1 MVPVGRAAKPL
12 LSGRVPTAD
21 GNPDFDLSTGQEPE
35 SYSVMNPY
43 RAITEGNEE
52 TAMGKL
58 DGKVAIVTGAARGLG
73 RAYAKRLAGL
83 GAKIAV
89 TDLNQRSY
97 GEFESEANDMTGD
110 STVTEIEAAGGI
122 ALGIEVDVRDREA
135 VEAMVAQV
143 VQEWGRIDVLVANAG
158 GGRGR
163 PIDTKASTLDLAL
176 LQLVV
181 EMNLFGTVYSC
192 NAVAPIMKGQRSGKI
207 ITVSSVA
214 GTAPCAD
221 GGYAHYGAA
230 KAAIAHYTRY
240 LAQDLG
246 PFGIMV
252 KCIAPGVI
260 ATGRIMATII
270 PGSIQSNRDRAEL
283 VALRRLGTVEDCAKV
298 VEFLATDLSD
308 YVTGAVIP
316 IDGGLVRG

>member
-1 MVPVGRAAKPL
+1 
-12 LSGRVPTAD
+12 
-21 GNPDFDLSTGQEPE
+21 
-35 SYSVMNPY
+35 
-43 RAITEGNEE
+43 
-52 TAMGKL
+52 MGKL

-73 RAYAKRLAGL
+73 RAYAHRLAGL

-89 TDLNQRSY
+89 ADLNLRSY
-97 GEFESEANDMTGD
+97 QEFEAEAKDMTAD
-110 STVTEIEAAGGI
+110 STVAEIEAAGG
-122 ALGIEVDVRDREA
+122 AAMGIELDVTDREA

-143 VQEWGRIDVLVANAG
+143 VARWGRVDVLVANAG

-163 PIDTKASTLDLAL
+163 PMDTKASSLNPAL
-176 LQLVV
+176 LQLIVG
-181 EMNLFGTVYSC
+181 MNLYGTVYSC
-192 NAVAPIMKGQRSGKI
+192 NAVAPAMKRQRSGKI
-207 ITVSSVA
+207 VTVSSVA
-214 GTAPCAD
+214 GMAPSAD

-246 PFGIMV
+246 PFGV
-252 KCIAPGVI
+252 TANCIAPGVI
-260 ATGRIMATII
+260 ATGRIMQTVI
-270 PGSIQSNRDRAEL
+270 PGSSQGNRDRAEL
-283 VALRRLGTVEDCAKV
+283 VALRRLGTVEDCARV

>member
-1 MVPVGRAAKPL
+1 MCGSHTGAGDQACSAVT
-12 LSGRVPTAD
+12 LSGRDASDPKRQRHLT
-21 GNPDFDLSTGQEPE
+21 TG
-35 SYSVMNPY
+35 
-43 RAITEGNEE
+43 E
-52 TAMGKL
+52 TTMGKL
-58 DGKVAIVTGAARGLG
+58 DGNVAIVTGAARGLG

-83 GAKIAV
+83 GAKVAV
-89 TDLNQRSY
+89 ADLNLRSY
-97 GEFESEANDMTGD
+97 GEFEAEAKDMTAD
-110 STVTEIEAAGGI
+110 STVAEIEASGGT
-122 ALGIEVDVRDREA
+122 ALGIEVDVR
-135 VEAMVAQV
+135 
-143 VQEWGRIDVLVANAG
+143 VANAG

-163 PIDTKASTLDLAL
+163 PMDTKASALDPAL
-176 LQLVV
+176 LQLVT

-192 NAVAPIMKGQRSGKI
+192 SAVAPVMRQQRSGKI

-214 GTAPCAD
+214 GTAPSAD

-246 PFGIMV
+246 PFGITAN
-252 KCIAPGVI
+252 CIAPGVI
-260 ATGRIMATII
+260 ATGRIMATVI
-270 PGSIQSNRDRAEL
+270 PGSSQSNRDRAEL

>member
-1 MVPVGRAAKPL
+1 
-12 LSGRVPTAD
+12 
-21 GNPDFDLSTGQEPE
+21 
-35 SYSVMNPY
+35 
-43 RAITEGNEE
+43 
-52 TAMGKL
+52 MGKL

-73 RAYAKRLAGL
+73 RAYARRLAGL

-89 TDLNQRSY
+89 ADLNLRSY
-97 GEFESEANDMTGD
+97 EEFDAEAKDMTAD
-110 STVTEIEAAGGI
+110 STVAEIQAGGGQ
-122 ALGIEVDVRDREA
+122 ALGIELDVTDHDS
-135 VEAMVAQV
+135 VEALVAEV
-143 VQEWGRIDVLVANAG
+143 VAEWGRVDVLVANAG

-163 PIDTKASTLDLAL
+163 PMDTRASGLDPAL

-181 EMNLFGTVYSC
+181 GMNLFGTVYSC
-192 NAVAPIMKGQRSGKI
+192 NAVAPVMKQQRFGKI
-207 ITVSSVA
+207 VTVSSVA
-214 GTAPCAD
+214 GTAPSAD

-246 PFGIMV
+246 PFGITAN
-252 KCIAPGVI
+252 CIAPGVI
-260 ATGRIMATII
+260 ATGRIMQNVI
-270 PGSIQSNRDRAEL
+270 PGSSQSNRDRSEL
-283 VALRRLGTVEDCAKV
+283 VALRRLGTVEDCARV

>member
-1 MVPVGRAAKPL
+1 
-12 LSGRVPTAD
+12 
-21 GNPDFDLSTGQEPE
+21 
-35 SYSVMNPY
+35 
-43 RAITEGNEE
+43 
-52 TAMGKL
+52 MGKL
-58 DGKVAIVTGAARGLG
+58 DEKVAIVTGAARGLG

-83 GAKIAV
+83 GAKVAV
-89 TDLNQRSY
+89 ADLNLRSY
-97 GEFESEANDMTGD
+97 EEFEAEAKDMTAD
-110 STVTEIEAAGGI
+110 STVAEIEAAGGV
-122 ALGIEVDVRDREA
+122 AFGIEVDVRYHA
-135 VEAMVAQV
+135 VVARV
-143 VQEWGRIDVLVANAG
+143 VQEWGRVDVLVANAG

-163 PIDTKASTLDLAL
+163 PMDTKASTLDPAL
-176 LQLVV
+176 LQLVT

-192 NAVAPIMKGQRSGKI
+192 NAVAPIMKQQRSGKI

-214 GTAPCAD
+214 GTAPSAD

-246 PFGIMV
+246 SFGITAN
-252 KCIAPGVI
+252 CIAPGVI
-260 ATGRIMATII
+260 ATGRIMATVI

-316 IDGGLVRG
+316 IDCGLVRG